1 MADLQAKFREAWSHA
16 LVGLNAA
23 EAEAEKVLGRLAD
36 AAGLTP
42 EDVKHH
48 AREFGVRLTQ
58 QRREVERAI
67 DDGVRRAA
75 AQFKIPTRDEI
86 DALRRRMDEIADRLE
101 AVAQERARKP
111 KE

>member
-42 EDVKHH
+42 DDVKHH
-48 AREFGVRLTQ
+48 AREFGERLCQ

-86 DALRRRMDEIADRLE
+86 ASLRKRIDEIADRLE
-101 AVAQERARKP
+101 AVAQARARK
-111 KE
+111 E

>member
-1 MADLQAKFREAWSHA
+1 MADLQAKFREAWSQA
-16 LVGLNAA
+16 LLGLNAA
-23 EAEAEKVLGRLAD
+23 EGEAEKVLARLAD

-48 AREFGVRLTQ
+48 AREFGERLTQ

-75 AQFKIPTRDEI
+75 AQFKVPTRDEVA
-86 DALRRRMDEIADRLE
+86 ALRRRIDEIAERIEVL
-101 AVAQERARKP
+101 AQERARK
-111 KE
+111 E

>member
-48 AREFGVRLTQ
+48 AREFGVRLSQ

>member
-1 MADLQAKFREAWSHA
+1 MADLQAKFREAWSQA
-16 LVGLNAA
+16 LLGLNAA
-23 EAEAEKVLGRLAD
+23 EGEAEKVLSRLAD

-48 AREFGVRLTQ
+48 AREFGERLTQ

-75 AQFKIPTRDEI
+75 AQFKVPTRDEI
-86 DALRRRMDEIADRLE
+86 AALRKRIDEIADRIEVL
-101 AVAQERARKP
+101 AQERSRK
-111 KE
+111 E

>member
-1 MADLQAKFREAWSHA
+1 MADLQAKFREAWSQA
-16 LVGLNAA
+16 LVGINTA
-23 EAEAEKVLGRLAD
+23 EAEAEKVLARLAE

-48 AREFGVRLTQ
+48 AREFGERLTQ

-86 DALRRRMDEIADRLE
+86 ESLKRRVDQIADRLE
-101 AVAQERARKP
+101 VVAQERSRKG
-111 KE
+111 

>member
-1 MADLQAKFREAWSHA
+1 MPDLQTKFKEAWSQA

-23 EAEAEKVLGRLAD
+23 EAEAEKVLARLAD

-48 AREFGVRLTQ
+48 AREFGERLTQ

-75 AQFKIPTRDEI
+75 AQFRIPTRDEAE
-86 DALRRRMDEIADRLE
+86 ALRKRVDQIADRLE
-101 AVAQERARKP
+101 VIAQQRARK
-111 KE
+111 E

>member
-1 MADLQAKFREAWSHA
+1 MADLQAKFREAWSQA
-16 LVGLNAA
+16 LVGINTA
-23 EAEAEKVLGRLAD
+23 EAEAEKVLARLAD

-42 EDVKHH
+42 QDVKHH
-48 AREFGVRLTQ
+48 AREFGERLTQ

-86 DALRRRMDEIADRLE
+86 ESLKRRVDQIADRLE
-101 AVAQERARKP
+101 VVAQQRSRK
-111 KE
+111 E

>member
-1 MADLQAKFREAWSHA
+1 MADLQAKFREAWSQA

-23 EAEAEKVLGRLAD
+23 EGEAEKILSRLAD

-48 AREFGVRLTQ
+48 AREFGERLTQ

-75 AQFKIPTRDEI
+75 AQFKVPTRDEI
-86 DALRRRMDEIADRLE
+86 ASLRKRIDEIADRLE
-101 AVAQERARKP
+101 VLAQERSRK
-111 KE
+111 E